1 MIDYMFGKKKEE
13 EAKNGGCEH
22 LPIGEQIDENPIEFE
37 FMKDFLEV
45 VPEKVNFDDIP
56 TIKESRKSWSVGMR
70 KIEDMFSEHLSNMH
84 LEFEEK
90 ANKYEAVQE

>member
-1 MIDYMFGKKKEE
+1 M
-13 EAKNGGCEH
+13 
-22 LPIGEQIDENPIEFE
+22 E
-37 FMKDFLEV
+37 FMLDFIDV
-45 VPEKVNFDDIP
+45 VPEKVKIDDLP

-90 ANKYEAVQE
+90 ADKYEKV